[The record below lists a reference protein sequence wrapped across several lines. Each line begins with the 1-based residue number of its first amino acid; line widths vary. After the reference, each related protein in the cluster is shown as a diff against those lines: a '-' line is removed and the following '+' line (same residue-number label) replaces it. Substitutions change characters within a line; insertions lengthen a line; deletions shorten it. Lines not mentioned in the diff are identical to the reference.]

1 MPVEDRNMQR
11 LLEFAVMVLAPLLLA
26 VVIYRFAPSR
36 AAVKGP
42 FKGVSLNLQGAF
54 AGCFAFMLLIFSFH
68 DKLFPPPPAPKYE
81 VWSVDGKIV
90 YEGDDPA
97 KVANQTTIYM
107 DPPVVTVHADGTF
120 HAEFATQP
128 GHGGSNEEFP
138 VMYVDL
144 NDQQHDPV
152 PLYLDGKP
160 RPYETN
166 QYTVHIDQQAKEIE
180 VEKPVVL
187 KKKAPPS
194 APYNASNAEAAHP
207 AQEHQP

>member
-1 MPVEDRNMQR
+1 MQR

-26 VVIYRFAPSR
+26 VVIYRFAPSK
-36 AAVKGP
+36 AAVTGP

-68 DKLFPPPPAPKYE
+68 DKLFPPPPPPLPPKYE

-90 YEGDDPA
+90 YDGDDPA
-97 KVANQTTIYM
+97 KVAGQTTIYM
-107 DPPVVTVHADGTF
+107 DPPVVTVQKDGTF
-120 HAEFATQP
+120 HAEFPTKP
-128 GHGGSNEEFP
+128 GYGGSNVDFP
-138 VMYVDL
+138 VMYIDL
-144 NDQQHDPV
+144 NDQRHDPV

-187 KKKAPPS
+187 KKKAAPSATS
-194 APYNASNAEAAHP
+194 APYNASNAAPAQP

>member
-1 MPVEDRNMQR
+1 MQR
-11 LLEFAVMVLAPLLLA
+11 LLEFAVMVLAPLLVA

-68 DKLFPPPPAPKYE
+68 DKLFPPPLAPKYE

-90 YEGDDPA
+90 YEDADPA
-97 KVANQTTIYM
+97 KVANQTTILM
-107 DPPVVTVHADGTF
+107 DPPLWTIHPDGTF

-128 GHGGSNEEFP
+128 GLSGSNVEFP
-138 VMYVDL
+138 VMHVEL

-152 PLYLDGKP
+152 PLYLDGKH
-160 RPYETN
+160 RLYETN
-166 QYTVHIDQQAKEIE
+166 QYTVHIDQLTKEIQ

-187 KKKAPPS
+187 KRKALPS
-194 APYNASNAEAAHP
+194 TPYNPSNAEAAHP
-207 AQEHQP
+207 TQEHQP